1 MKKFAIAL
9 VILAVAL
16 PAFAVAADV
25 RIAQVYPG
33 GGSSVAT
40 ASYKKDYVVLFNNSG
55 VDINISG
62 WALEYGSATGNW
74 GSSATNYFVFPGT
87 QGPAGTP
94 GTWIAACSY
103 LMVACG
109 AAGTGGADFAITPDI
124 ITTNM
129 SLGGTSG
136 KMGLFNAVNANL
148 ACGSEIPGTLVD
160 KVSWGTAN
168 CAEGT
173 ATAATAIDKGIDRN
187 GGGVIDTDNNS
198 ADFTVVVGPVPMF
211 SGTPALACQPVATE
225 TSTFGALKAIFR

>member
-33 GGSSVAT
+33 GGSSLAT
-40 ASYKKDYVVLFNNSG
+40 ASYKKDYVVLFNSTG
-55 VDINISG
+55 FDLDISG
-62 WALEYGSATGNW
+62 YVLEYGSATGNW
-74 GSSATNYFVFPGT
+74 GSSATNYYVL
-87 QGPAGTP
+87 PA
-94 GTWIAACSY
+94 GTWIAGCSY

-109 AAGTGGADFAITPDI
+109 TAGTGGADFAVTPDL

-129 SLGGTSG
+129 SLGGTNG
-136 KMGLFNAVNANL
+136 KMALFSALNANL
-148 ACGSEIPGTLVD
+148 ACGAELPGTLID

-173 ATAATAIDKGIDRN
+173 ATAATAVDKGIDRN
-187 GGGVIDTDNNS
+187 GGGTVDTDNNS
-198 ADFTVVVGPVPMF
+198 ADFTVVTGPVPMF
-211 SGTPALACQPVATE
+211 SGTPAVACAPVATDN
-225 TSTFGALKAIFR
+225 TSFGTFKATFR